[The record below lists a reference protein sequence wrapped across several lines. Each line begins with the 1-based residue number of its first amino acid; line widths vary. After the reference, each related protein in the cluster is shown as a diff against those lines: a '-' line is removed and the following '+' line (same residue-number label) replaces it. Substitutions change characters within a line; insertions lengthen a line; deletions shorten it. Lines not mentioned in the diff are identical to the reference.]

1 MYIQGR
7 MQIYSTTPAPM
18 VPATGLPSNITP
30 DINEPATSVSTK
42 NTKVK
47 KKRVVPCSSVASHQD
62 LRESITPLSSNIIY
76 AGKR

>member
-7 MQIYSTTPAPM
+7 MQTYSTSPAPI

-47 KKRVVPCSSVASHQD
+47 KKRVVPC
-62 LRESITPLSSNIIY
+62 
-76 AGKR
+76 

>member
-7 MQIYSTTPAPM
+7 MQTYSTSPAPI

-30 DINEPATSVSTK
+30 DINEPATSVSAK

-47 KKRVVPCSSVASHQD
+47 RKGLFHVHRLLPMK
-62 LRESITPLSSNIIY
+62 L
-76 AGKR
+76 

>member
-1 MYIQGR
+1 MYIHGR
-7 MQIYSTTPAPM
+7 MQIYSTSPAPI

-30 DINEPATSVSTK
+30 DINEPAIRVSAK

-47 KKRVVPCSSVASHQD
+47 KKRVVPCSSVASQED

>member
-7 MQIYSTTPAPM
+7 MQTYSTRPAPI

-47 KKRVVPCSSVASHQD
+47 KKELFRAHRLLPMK
-62 LRESITPLSSNIIY
+62 L
-76 AGKR
+76 